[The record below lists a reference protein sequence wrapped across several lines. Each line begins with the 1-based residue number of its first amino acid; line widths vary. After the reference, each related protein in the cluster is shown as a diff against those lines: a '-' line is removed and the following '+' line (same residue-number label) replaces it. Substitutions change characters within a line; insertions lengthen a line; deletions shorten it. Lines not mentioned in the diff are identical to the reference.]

1 VLLKRPAEDALRQ
14 SREMGVSMT
23 HKIVFLDRE
32 SLDANV
38 RAPNFPHEYKEYE
51 STWTPDEIVERLK
64 DADIA
69 IINKV
74 PMRADTLKQ
83 LPNLKLIAV
92 AATGTDVVDKAQAK
106 AQGITVSNIRGY
118 AFNTV
123 PEHVIAL
130 LFALR
135 RSIVPYAQS
144 VKRGDWNKSSQFCYF
159 DYPIYDIA
167 GSTLGIVGYGA
178 LGKSIAKR
186 AEALGM
192 KVLPYDVFPQE
203 GLVDF
208 ETVLTQSDAI
218 TIHVP
223 LTPDTK
229 NMFGAEQFRKMKKH
243 ALLINTARGGLVDEE
258 ALLEALKSGEI
269 GGAGFDV
276 VAQEPPK
283 DGNILCDADLPN
295 LIVTPHVAWASKEA
309 MQILAD
315 QLIDNV
321 ENFVAGKPSNVVE

>member
-1 VLLKRPAEDALRQ
+1 
-14 SREMGVSMT
+14 MT

-32 SLDANV
+32 SVDAKV
-38 RAPNFPHEYKEYE
+38 RAPNFPHDYTEYD
-51 STWTPDEIVERLK
+51 STWEPAEIVERLK

-69 IINKV
+69 LINKV
-74 PMRADTLKQ
+74 PMRAETLKQ

-106 AQGITVSNIRGY
+106 AQGITISNIRGY

-123 PEHVIAL
+123 PEHVIGL
-130 LFALR
+130 MFALR
-135 RSIVPYAQS
+135 RSIVPYANS
-144 VKRGDWNKSSQFCYF
+144 VKRGDWSESRQFCYF
-159 DYPIYDIA
+159 DYPIHDIA
-167 GSTLGIVGYGA
+167 GSTLGIIGYGA
-178 LGKSIAKR
+178 LGKSIGKR

-192 KVLPYDVFPQE
+192 KVLPFDVFPQE

-208 ETVLTQSDAI
+208 ETVLTQSDVI

-229 NMFGAEQFRKMKKH
+229 NMFGAEQFKKMKNH
-243 ALLINTARGGLVDEE
+243 ALLINTARGGLVDEA

-309 MQILAD
+309 MQFLAD

-321 ENFVAGKPSNVVE
+321 EAFVAGKPVNVVE